1 MTGKVVF
8 DWRRIWIFVGL
19 FIVLMSGFLFFS
31 TREKQE
37 KKEEKGGGDIVNELK
52 IEDVKEGE
60 GDGVQEGDT
69 VSVHYK
75 GTLLDGTV
83 FDSSY
88 ERGEPFEFTVGE
100 GSVIQGWEEGLIGM
114 RVGGI
119 RKLTIP
125 PELGYGDREAG
136 DIPANST
143 LIFEIELLEI
153 K

>member
-1 MTGKVVF
+1 
-8 DWRRIWIFVGL
+8 
-19 FIVLMSGFLFFS
+19 MSGFLFFS

>member
-8 DWRRIWIFVGL
+8 NWKNIGIYTALLLVLLVG
-19 FIVLMSGFLFFS
+19 FFFFT
-31 TREKQE
+31 TREKAE
-37 KKEEKGGGDIVNELK
+37 VKSEEGGDIVSELK
-52 IEDVKEGE
+52 IEDIVEGQGE
-60 GDGVQEGDT
+60 QVQEGDT

-88 ERGEPFEFTVGE
+88 ERNTPFEFTVGE

-114 RVGGI
+114 KVGGK

-125 PELGYGDREAG
+125 PDLGYGDREAG
-136 DIPANST
+136 DIPPNST
-143 LIFEIELLEI
+143 LIFEIELLDI
-153 K
+153 N